1 MRHANCPRQNSY
13 LPVLLEL
20 ISSFGFWKHNKSTGK
35 AAFQRSLFYLA
46 EFRIAA
52 RSMASDKILPL
63 SNDIST
69 QRRRKVVPVTR
80 VCGH

>member
-46 EFRIAA
+46 ESELPRVPRQVTKSSRFR
-52 RSMASDKILPL
+52 MILVH
-63 SNDIST
+63 SEGGKSC
-69 QRRRKVVPVTR
+69 Q
-80 VCGH
+80 